1 MDAGEL
7 ASLLRDHALRY
18 PVPGAAVGIL
28 RDGATLTAC
37 YGVADVATGEPVTD
51 ETRFSPGSLT
61 KSMVATTIARL
72 ADAGRLSLEDPV
84 AAHLPDMRGG
94 WAETATLRS
103 LLANDARAPRSTD
116 LEFGFAGRNQADHD
130 ALARFV
136 AGAASE
142 PPSGPT
148 WSYSNLGWCVL
159 GRVIESVTDA
169 TWEDATRMHLL
180 DPAGMRE
187 TAFATSAG
195 AVRRATGHAVTP
207 DGPAPIEPL
216 VSRAYG
222 PAGTSLVSTVPDLLR
237 FCRLHLED
245 ASLAPLRQAHSH
257 VRIHAWLDAWCLGW
271 ARFDWDG
278 GPVWGWD
285 GMISGER
292 SVLRLLPGHG
302 AAVVLLT
309 NSDAGRALY
318 RSLLTDLMDAVFGIE
333 VTPLCLEPAPG
344 AAGDL
349 SRFTGVYAWPDHRV
363 QVDEAGDG
371 LRMESEDGAWTARPI
386 DGRTFLVDA
395 ADPDTPTVTFAAFDA
410 AGRPQVLY
418 EMLWGLPRVA
428 PDEGSPP
435 TAA

>member
-1 MDAGEL
+1 
-7 ASLLRDHALRY
+7 
-18 PVPGAAVGIL
+18 
-28 RDGATLTAC
+28 
-37 YGVADVATGEPVTD
+37 
-51 ETRFSPGSLT
+51 
-61 KSMVATTIARL
+61 
-72 ADAGRLSLEDPV
+72 V

-116 LEFGFAGRNQADHD
+116 LEFGFAGRSQADDD

-222 PAGTSLVSTVPDLLR
+222 PAGTSLVSTI
-237 FCRLHLED
+237 CCGSA
-245 ASLAPLRQAHSH
+245 ASTSKTPRSRRCGRRTRMSASTPGSTHGVSA
-257 VRIHAWLDAWCLGW
+257 
-271 ARFDWDG
+271 
-278 GPVWGWD
+278 GPG
-285 GMISGER
+285 S
-292 SVLRLLPGHG
+292 
-302 AAVVLLT
+302 
-309 NSDAGRALY
+309 
-318 RSLLTDLMDAVFGIE
+318 
-333 VTPLCLEPAPG
+333 
-344 AAGDL
+344 
-349 SRFTGVYAWPDHRV
+349 TG
-363 QVDEAGDG
+363 
-371 LRMESEDGAWTARPI
+371 
-386 DGRTFLVDA
+386 
-395 ADPDTPTVTFAAFDA
+395 
-410 AGRPQVLY
+410 
-418 EMLWGLPRVA
+418 
-428 PDEGSPP
+428 
-435 TAA
+435 TAAPSGAGTA